1 MLKALYLL
9 KNTIS
14 NFRKT
19 KYYKLFL
26 TIKII
31 RNSNYD
37 TLVSQVIFSLLRM
50 LLLFSPE
57 VDTTHFWVY
66 SYMINLMHKRF
77 DYVVR
82 SQG

>member
-9 KNTIS
+9 KNTIL

-57 VDTTHFWVY
+57 VDATHFWVY

-77 DYVVR
+77 DYVVM